1 MQQVLSLASEPGRS
15 IRHHTTPLCG
25 ANLSTQVG
33 LAGLAELTLPALG
46 GVEGHHMIADFDIGY
61 SLADGLDDSGTFVAE
76 DNGEGTFGVLAGEGV
91 RIC

>member
-1 MQQVLSLASEPGRS
+1 
-15 IRHHTTPLCG
+15 
-25 ANLSTQVG
+25 
-33 LAGLAELTLPALG
+33 
-46 GVEGHHMIADFDIGY
+46 MIADFDIGY